1 MSPPPTPTPVAAAYR
16 KDHYTVVTSTY
27 PPLFPLLLEAPAQ
40 RARPYDRVRIQS
52 LSASQEAA
60 GQPLESLTQSSWYH
74 SLSPTI
80 GSSKGVSE
88 IWHAEKWQYI
98 HAVRPSEGAYVC
110 WIRGETRA
118 DRRLIRALD
127 HVRDYFK
134 HRPYHCGETHV
145 SQRTEP
151 TSPLP
156 LVSVWRVV

>member
-80 GSSKGVSE
+80 GNTSTQFVE
-88 IWHAEKWQYI
+88 ISA
-98 HAVRPSEGAYVC
+98 
-110 WIRGETRA
+110 RA
-118 DRRLIRALD
+118 IIQAILSCLLGPASN
-127 HVRDYFK
+127 
-134 HRPYHCGETHV
+134 T
-145 SQRTEP
+145 
-151 TSPLP
+151 
-156 LVSVWRVV
+156 